1 MWAKIAATIMG
12 LLFVLFLYAV
22 TVHRDGSPDRDVPG
36 KTTDTGRSL
45 LYDPG

>member
-1 MWAKIAATIMG
+1 MWAKIAAAIVG
-12 LLFVLFLYAV
+12 LLALIYVYAV

-36 KTTDTGRSL
+36 KTTDKGRSS